1 MGRKIVMTSGKGG
14 VGKTTVTA
22 NIGISLA
29 MLSKKVVLVDAD
41 IGLNNLD
48 VVMMIENK
56 IVYDIGDIAEGRCRI
71 KQALVQDDCFPSLFT
86 LPSAKSI
93 DDSKINTKVFVNI
106 INELA
111 EHFDY
116 VLIDCPAGIEDGFHR
131 AVSGA
136 KEAIIVTTPH
146 ISAVRDADKVISLLS
161 SYNIKDISLV
171 VNRLKGKL
179 VMEGSMMDALD
190 VSRLLRV
197 PLKGAIP
204 EDDFININS
213 QIDKESNSKNSTQT
227 AYRLLAEFIDG
238 QHSRIFDCSSDYRG
252 FFKKFKNI
260 FRG

>member
-1 MGRKIVMTSGKGG
+1 MARKIVFTSGKGG

-29 MLSKKVVLVDAD
+29 MLAKKVVLVDAD

-56 IVYDIGDIAEGRCRI
+56 IVYDIGDIAESRCRV
-71 KQALVQDDCFPSLFT
+71 KQALVQDDCFPSLFI
-86 LPSAKSI
+86 LPSAKSM
-93 DDSKINTKVFVNI
+93 DATKITTKIFVSI
-106 INELA
+106 IEELSQT
-111 EHFDY
+111 FDY

-136 KEAIIVTTPH
+136 NEAIIVTTPH
-146 ISAVRDADKVISLLS
+146 ISAVRDADKVVSLLS
-161 SYNIKDISLV
+161 SYNIKNISLV

-179 VMEGSMMDALD
+179 VMEGAMMDSLD
-190 VSRLLRV
+190 ISKLLRT

-204 EDDFININS
+204 EDDYININS
-213 QIDKESNSKNSTQT
+213 QIERTSNSKSSIQL
-227 AYRLLAEFIDG
+227 AYRLLAEFIEG
-238 QHSRIFDCSSDYRG
+238 HHSKIYDCSCEYRG
-252 FFKKFKNI
+252 FFKKIRNI

>member
-29 MLSKKVVLVDAD
+29 MLSKRVVLVDAD

-71 KQALVQDDCFPSLFT
+71 KQALVQDDCFATLFT

-93 DDSKINTKVFVNI
+93 DHSKITTKVFVNI

-111 EHFDY
+111 NNFDY

-131 AVSGA
+131 AVSAA

-179 VMEGSMMDALD
+179 VMDGIMMDALD
-190 VSRLLRV
+190 ISKILRV

-204 EDDFININS
+204 EDDFINVYS
-213 QIDKESNSKNSTQT
+213 QINKENNRNSTKI
-227 AYRLLAEFIDG
+227 AYSLLAEFVDG
-238 QHSRIFDCSSDYRG
+238 KHSKIYDCSSDYRG
-252 FFKKFKNI
+252 FFKKIKNI